1 MEELKDGG
9 ENDVELL
16 ESRSLF
22 SLVLFSTRTPF
33 QVSQVDLFK
42 TKKVRQARMQHG
54 IRLARSFF
62 FVGKSMDKTH
72 RINFSRYL

>member
-1 MEELKDGG
+1 M
-9 ENDVELL
+9 ELL

-22 SLVLFSTRTPF
+22 FSRAFSTRTPF

-42 TKKVRQARMQHG
+42 TKKVRQARMQDG

-62 FVGKSMDKTH
+62 
-72 RINFSRYL
+72 L